1 MDRQDAVRALSTL
14 GDVLASRGHHYEVVA
29 IGGSGLLLLGLV
41 VRPTA
46 DVDVVAVV
54 QGDQYR
60 LAEPLPA
67 PLEQAQAEVGA
78 ALGLGDK
85 WLNPGPTDLLDLG
98 LPDGFQDRVET
109 IEFGGLTVHLAGRFD
124 QICFKLYA
132 AVDQGP
138 RSKHFADL
146 RQLDATPDELVSAAR
161 WARGH
166 DPSEGFRSQ
175 LVEALHLLGVESED
189 V

>member
-1 MDRQDAVRALSTL
+1 MDREEALHALRTL
-14 GDVLASRGHHYEVVA
+14 GELLAARDRHYEVVA

-46 DVDVVAVV
+46 DIDVVALVE
-54 QGDQYR
+54 GDQYQ
-60 LAEPLPA
+60 LAKPLPA

-78 ALGLGDK
+78 ALGLGEK
-85 WLNPGPTDLLDLG
+85 WLNPGPTDLLDFG
-98 LPDGFQDRVET
+98 LPEGFGDRTET
-109 IEFGGLTVHLAGRFD
+109 LEFGGLTVHLAGRFD
-124 QICFKLYA
+124 QVCFKLYA

-146 RQLDATPDELVSAAR
+146 RQLEPTREELITAAK
-161 WARGH
+161 WAREH
-166 DPSEGFRSQ
+166 DPSEGFRHV
-175 LVEALHLLGVESED
+175 LLETLALLGVDQDD